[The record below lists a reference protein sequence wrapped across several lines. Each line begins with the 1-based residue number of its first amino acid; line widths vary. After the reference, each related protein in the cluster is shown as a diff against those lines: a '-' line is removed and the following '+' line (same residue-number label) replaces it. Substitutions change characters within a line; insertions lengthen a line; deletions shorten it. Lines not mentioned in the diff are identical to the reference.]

1 MRATDVRGAVQAKDM
16 TKFQQLTGLTGELA
30 QTVFNKVAKGMGVV

>member
-1 MRATDVRGAVQAKDM
+1 MD
-16 TKFQQLTGLTGELA
+16 KFQQLTGLTGDLA